1 MEQQEL
7 QSKILM
13 DLLTKIKQGD
23 KESSKQFLDSLEKN
37 GAPLIENIEGDT
49 ENNLVTFIYKAKEE
63 IDNVLLISP
72 VTFNDLQQCKMEQIL
87 DTNLWY
93 KTLKIKNELRIFY
106 YFSINDSFD
115 NDWERRFKESKHD
128 EFNDNATVFKNV
140 LENQDKL
147 ISYVIMPN
155 AKKDF
160 WTKKRENSFT
170 GAIHE
175 YQFESKILNN
185 QHRIR
190 IYIPYNYDPEKSYSY
205 LLLTDGNEYIDILS
219 APTTLDNLILDEKI
233 PPIVAI
239 FIDSYEETRRQE
251 LRCSDNFGDMIVKE
265 LIPWVRSKYNISNMS
280 SEAVIGGL
288 SLGGLTA
295 SYVGLKHSEVF
306 GNVLSQSG
314 SYWYDPEGNKEGEC
328 WLGEQY
334 NQIEKLP
341 LKFYLNVGVLENEK
355 QMIGTNVKLRD
366 MLLAKGYD
374 VYFEQFNSG
383 HDYLSWGETLA
394 SGLISLIGFEK
405 Q

>member
-23 KESSKQFLDSLEKN
+23 KEAVNQFLDSLEKN

-49 ENNLVTFIYKAKEE
+49 ENNLVTFIYEAQEQ
-63 IDNVLLISP
+63 IDNVLLISA
-72 VTFNDLQQCKMEQIL
+72 VTISDLQQCKMKRIS

-93 KTLKIKNELRIFY
+93 KTLKIKNDLRIFY

-115 NDWERRFKESKHD
+115 NDWERRFRESKHD
-128 EFNDNATVFKNV
+128 KFNENV
-140 LENQDKL
+140 LENEDKL
-147 ISYVIMPN
+147 IPYVIMPN

-160 WTKKRENSFT
+160 WTKKRDNVLT
-170 GAIHE
+170 GSIHE

-190 IYIPYNYDPEKSYSY
+190 IYTPYNYDSEKSYSY

-219 APTTLDNLILDEKI
+219 APTTLDNLIMDEKI

-366 MLLAKGYD
+366 ILLAKGYH
-374 VYFEQFNSG
+374 VYFEKFNSG

-394 SGLISLIGFEK
+394 SGLISLIGFEE
-405 Q
+405 